1 MTDKKKL
8 FEQLDA
14 TFRDS
19 EHINVLTKEEKRA
32 YTFFIKDFRKESI

>member
-14 TFRDS
+14 TYRNTKD
-19 EHINVLTKEEKRA
+19 INVLTKEEKRA